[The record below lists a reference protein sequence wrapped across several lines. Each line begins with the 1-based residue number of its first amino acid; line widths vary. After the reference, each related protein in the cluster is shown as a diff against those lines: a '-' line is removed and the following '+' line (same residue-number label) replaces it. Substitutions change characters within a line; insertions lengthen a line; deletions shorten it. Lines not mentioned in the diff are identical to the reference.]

1 MAVGIIY
8 DPKYLQHQTGSHVE
22 SPERLVATMDL
33 IKSEK
38 MLDSP
43 DFKLIAP
50 RPATIDE
57 VKMVHHADMI
67 ELARVKAQQAKT
79 NGLQY
84 LDAGDTVVSEHSYD
98 VALLAAGG
106 GMTAADAV
114 LKGDVSSAFALVRP
128 PGHHANA
135 SRSSGFCIFNNIAI
149 LTEYLIKK
157 KGLKKVAIFDIDLHH
172 GNGTSEIFYERKD
185 VLFFSSHQDPR
196 TQYPGTGFASEIGEG
211 PGKGYNINAPLAP
224 GAGDDV
230 VQLVFSQV
238 IKPIF
243 EQYKPDI
250 LLASVGGDAHYSDP
264 LSGLSFTTQGYGR
277 YVEGFKQIADK
288 CCGGKMILLLE
299 GGYRVKVLA
308 QIIVNILNVLA
319 GKKMPFVENEQ
330 ESGESILEYHENLV
344 KKMKEHLKSYWKF
357 ST

>member
-1 MAVGIIY
+1 MPVGIIY
-8 DPKYLQHQTGSHVE
+8 DKRYLQHETGSHVE
-22 SPERLVATMDL
+22 SRERLVATMDL
-33 IKSEK
+33 IESEK
-38 MLDSP
+38 LLASP

-57 VKMVHHADMI
+57 VRMVHDADMI
-67 ELARVKAQQAKT
+67 ERARIKAQQARDG
-79 NGLQY
+79 GLQY
-84 LDAGDTVVSEHSYD
+84 LDMGDTVVSEHSYD

-106 GMTAADAV
+106 GMAAADAV

-135 SRSSGFCIFNNIAI
+135 SRSSGFCVFNNIAI
-149 LTEYLIKK
+149 LAEYLLKK
-157 KGLKKVAIFDIDLHH
+157 KGLEKVAIFDIDLHH
-172 GNGTSEIFYERKD
+172 GNGTSEIFYNRKD

-211 PGKGYNINAPLAP
+211 AGKGYNINAPLAP
-224 GAGDDV
+224 GASDDV
-230 VQLVFSQV
+230 VQLVFAEV

-250 LLASVGGDAHYSDP
+250 LLGSIGGDAHFSDP
-264 LSGLSFTTQGYGR
+264 LSGLSFTTGGYGR
-277 YVEGFKQIADK
+277 YVEGFKQIAEK
-288 CCGGKMILLLE
+288 CCGGKMVLLLE
-299 GGYRVKVLA
+299 GGYRVKILA

-330 ESGESILEYHENLV
+330 ESGESLVDYHRNLA
-344 KKMKEHLKSYWKF
+344 KKMQEHLKPYWKF
-357 ST
+357 